1 MNLKNNNLLKNQQ
14 RRQFLVKLSKYSGL
28 AALSALPLG
37 TPLAAQ
43 NNRINGVRIAA
54 NSAITRL
61 VLDLNGPVKHNIFTL
76 NNPARVVIDIQQ
88 VSLLRPLPSLKNK
101 ANGLIHNLRSAPRGK
116 GDLRV
121 VLDLT
126 HMANPKSIL
135 LKPSKGKGYRLVI
148 DLKDGRVDFAE
159 NKKRPVK
166 PKQFRDVIVAIDAG
180 HGGKDPGAVGRRGT
194 KEKDVVLS
202 VAKKLERLIQKE
214 KGVKAVMIRSRD
226 EYISLRGRIKKA
238 REQNADLFISI
249 HADAY
254 RRRSASG
261 SSVFTLS
268 NKGATSEAA
277 KWLAN
282 KENSAE
288 LFGDISI
295 KHHDK
300 AVASLILEL
309 AQTSTIESS
318 LDIGK
323 DILVNLK
330 RIGKVHRGRVEQAN
344 FAVLKS
350 PDIPSVL
357 IETAFLSNPNEEKKL
372 RTRAYQQKL
381 ANAMLKGVNDYF
393 KQNAPPDS
401 ILANLNKQTYG

>member
-1 MNLKNNNLLKNQQ
+1 MNQQNNNLLTNQQ
-14 RRQFLVKLSKYSGL
+14 RRRFLVSLSKYSGL

-37 TPLAAQ
+37 APLAAQ
-43 NNRINGVRIAA
+43 KKHINGIRIATS
-54 NSAITRL
+54 SAFTRL
-61 VLDLNGPVKHNIFTL
+61 VFDLDGSVKHSIFTL
-76 NNPARVVIDIQQ
+76 NKPARVVIDIKQAR
-88 VSLLRPLPSLKNK
+88 LLRSLPALNPKTS
-101 ANGLIHNLRSAPRGK
+101 GLIRSIRSAPRGK
-116 GDLRV
+116 QDLRV

-126 HMANPKSIL
+126 HTAFPKSIL
-135 LKPSKGKGYRLVI
+135 LKPGKNRGYRLVI
-148 DLKDGRVDFAE
+148 DLKDERVNFAE
-159 NKKRPVK
+159 NKQKHAK
-166 PKQFRDVIVAIDAG
+166 PKKLRDVIVAIDAG

-194 KEKDVVLS
+194 KEKDVVLA

-238 REQNADLFISI
+238 REKNADLFISI
-249 HADAY
+249 HADAF

-268 NKGATSEAA
+268 TKGATSEAA

-282 KENSAE
+282 KENSSE

-295 KHHDK
+295 KHHDT

-318 LDIGK
+318 LDIGQ

-330 RIGKVHRGRVEQAN
+330 RIGKVHRGHVEQAN

-381 ANAMLKGVNDYF
+381 ANAMVRGVKDYF
-393 KQNAPPDS
+393 KHNAPPDS
-401 ILANLNKQTYG
+401 ILANLNKRTYG